1 MQEVFDFLDKINI
14 KYEIVNHPA
23 ALTTEEAD
31 KYVEG
36 KEGVLSKTMFM
47 SGKKDRNFYLFVMDD
62 SKRMDLKKINEIV
75 DDKLHFGKEEYLI
88 EKMNLMPGTVS
99 IFGLLNNKEH
109 DIKVYIDKDILN
121 KKRITFHP
129 NVNTST
135 IFISIDDMF
144 KFLNEIGY
152 DYKIV
157 DL

>member
-62 SKRMDLKKINEIV
+62 SKRMDLKRINEIV

-121 KKRITFHP
+121 EKRITFHP